1 MQVSLKNRIASREW
15 HVYGTT
21 LWKDL
26 IKSICGEGN
35 RSKYSDRFLL
45 ASKQTNT
52 SLRKIP

>member
-15 HVYGTT
+15 HVYGIT